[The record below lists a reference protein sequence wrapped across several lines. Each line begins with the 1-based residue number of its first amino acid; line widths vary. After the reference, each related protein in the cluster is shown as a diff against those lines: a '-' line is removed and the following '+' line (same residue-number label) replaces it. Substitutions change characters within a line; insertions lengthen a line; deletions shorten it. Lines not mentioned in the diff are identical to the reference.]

1 MKKTIAAKL
10 ENLDEF
16 YRQPCWLELWRKTC
30 DPCRLTFWSRI
41 DETNAA
47 ILISYWE
54 TAGFLT
60 RARKRTRYRVHS
72 TYYSQLKFY
81 TLKPRP
87 RIPGTKKAKPIQNTL
102 YFRTVCQRI
111 WMSMR
116 ILQTFSI
123 GQLQACSNVCNDIVR
138 TFVTQLYQLNYV
150 RLQVC
155 HGSNFEGNEDIYQLI
170 RNTGARRF
178 RGKLPPKSSLAKALF
193 LCGEGSL
200 YDLSTYCIYF
210 TD

>member
-1 MKKTIAAKL
+1 MKKTIANKL
-10 ENLDEF
+10 DYADEF

-47 ILISYWE
+47 LLISYWE
-54 TAGFLT
+54 AAGFLI
-60 RARKRTRYRVHS
+60 RARNGTRYRVHS

-116 ILQTFSI
+116 ILQCFSI
-123 GQLQACSNVCNDIVR
+123 GQLQACSSVCNDIVR

-155 HGSNFEGNEDIYQLI
+155 YGSNFEGNEDIYQLI
-170 RNTGARRF
+170 QNTGA
-178 RGKLPPKSSLAKALF
+178 KAPF

-200 YDLSTYCIYF
+200 YDLSTCCIYF